1 MINPWY
7 AGCCLLLSITCVP
20 LHAGY
25 IFDENGMT
33 LFDEGYSINF
43 GALLQYDI
51 LSANSDKTP
60 IKDGNDW
67 RDQQILI
74 RGTIGKNWAL
84 KYNYDFKSHHHK
96 DGWIQYRP
104 FALMVGQ
111 FKSPVG
117 MENQQI
123 ARWQPFTEPSMMT
136 LTAPGRFFGI
146 KWQPVFADRILFA
159 AALQQANFNDKH
171 SMGDSPLRTSAR
183 LVYSPVHTLGQLAH
197 LGGSL
202 QFVNYKEGH
211 NKTRIGAVP
220 EVKFGNMPKLTS
232 TGNINAQSRQ
242 TGGLEAAFG
251 SGPLSISGEYLYHR
265 VRSDQFK
272 SYGFQ
277 GAYAQASY
285 FLDSATYKIYNMAE
299 GAFDKPSKTNL
310 TWELSV
316 RASRLNMEDGD
327 IKGGFQTNYTAG
339 LNFYVNINLKLSLDY
354 IDSHIERGPKGDEN
368 PGIIVLRTQIS
379 F

>member
-1 MINPWY
+1 
-7 AGCCLLLSITCVP
+7 
-20 LHAGY
+20 
-25 IFDENGMT
+25 
-33 LFDEGYSINF
+33 
-43 GALLQYDI
+43 
-51 LSANSDKTP
+51 
-60 IKDGNDW
+60 
-67 RDQQILI
+67 
-74 RGTIGKNWAL
+74 
-84 KYNYDFKSHHHK
+84 
-96 DGWIQYRP
+96 
-104 FALMVGQ
+104 
-111 FKSPVG
+111 
-117 MENQQI
+117 
-123 ARWQPFTEPSMMT
+123 
-136 LTAPGRFFGI
+136 
-146 KWQPVFADRILFA
+146 
-159 AALQQANFNDKH
+159 
-171 SMGDSPLRTSAR
+171 MGDSPLRTSAR